1 MDKKLILAV
10 AGSGKTTFIVNEL
23 SLEKRA
29 LIVTYT
35 NNNTRNLKESI
46 IEKFGFF
53 PENINLLSF
62 YNFLYSFCFRPFL
75 AYKLKPKG
83 INWDIPPQWTNR
95 IPRNDLKYYLT
106 KDKRLY
112 HNRISK
118 LLEQANII
126 GDIQKRLEKYYDE
139 LFIDEVQDLAGH
151 DFNLLIHIIA
161 SNVKMTFVGDF
172 YQHTFDTS
180 RDGNVNANIHSDFNK
195 YLKLFESKGVTVD
208 KEYLNKSYRCRP
220 SICKFITDS
229 IGINIESHHEE
240 DCKVILIDTKELAIE
255 VFRNPEII
263 KLFYRENYKY
273 DCFSRN
279 WGDSKGENC
288 YEDVCV
294 VLNKTTN
301 THYKKGTLNQLKPV
315 SKNKLY
321 VACSR
326 PRSNLYLLPEE
337 MIKEYKR

>member
-1 MDKKLILAV
+1 MDKRLILAV
-10 AGSGKTTFIVNEL
+10 AGSGKTTFIVDEL

-29 LIVTYT
+29 LIITYT
-35 NNNTRNLKESI
+35 NNNTRNLKGSI

-53 PENINLLSF
+53 PENIELFSF

-75 AYKLKPKG
+75 AYKLKSKG
-83 INWDIPPQWTNR
+83 IIWDIPPQWTNR
-95 IPRNDLKYYLT
+95 ISRNDLKYYLT
-106 KDKRLY
+106 EDKRLY

-118 LLEQANII
+118 LLEQTDII
-126 GDIQKRLEKYYDE
+126 GDIKKRIEKYYDE

-151 DFNLLIHIIA
+151 DFNLLMHIIA
-161 SNVKMTFVGDF
+161 SNLKMTFVGDF

-180 RDGNVNANIHSDFNK
+180 RDGNVNANIHSDYNK
-195 YLKLFESKGVTVD
+195 YLKLFESKGVSID

-229 IGINIESHHEE
+229 IEIKIDSHHEE
-240 DCKVILIDTKELAIE
+240 DCNVILIDTKELADE
-255 VFRNPEII
+255 VFKSPEII

-279 WGDSKGENC
+279 WGDCKGENC

-294 VLNKTTN
+294 VLNKTTT

-315 SKNKLY
+315 SKNKFY

-326 PRSNLYLLPEE
+326 PKRNLYLLPEE
-337 MIKEYKR
+337 MIREYKQ

>member
-29 LIVTYT
+29 LIITYT

-53 PENINLLSF
+53 PENIELFSF

-118 LLEQANII
+118 LLEQTDII
-126 GDIQKRLEKYYDE
+126 GDIKERIEKYYDE

-180 RDGNVNANIHSDFNK
+180 RDGNVNANIHTDFNK
-195 YLKLFESKGVTVD
+195 YLKLFESKGVVIA

-229 IGINIESHHEE
+229 IGISIDSHHEE
-240 DCKVILIDTKELAIE
+240 DCNVILIDTKELAEE
-255 VFRNPEII
+255 VFKNQEII

-279 WGDSKGENC
+279 WGDCKGENC

-294 VLNKTTN
+294 VLNKTTDA
-301 THYKKGTLNQLKPV
+301 HYKKGILNQLKPV

-326 PRSNLYLLPEE
+326 PRRNLYLLPED
-337 MIKEYKR
+337 MIKEYKQ